1 MKKYLL
7 VLALILSGCVHADPI
22 TGKTLPRGEQTY
34 EFAIVEKN
42 AEQLKAGMNK
52 YDVLA
57 LLGAPAQA
65 SNNGDTWIY
74 LPERAAVLIP
84 SRGLRLEFN
93 NGVLVKHGYSAIV
106 LGQPL

>member
-1 MKKYLL
+1 MKRCLL
-7 VLALILSGCVHADPI
+7 LITLILSGCVHADPI
-22 TGKTLPRGEQTY
+22 TGKTIPRGGQTY
-34 EFAIVEKN
+34 EFATVEKN
-42 AEQLKAGMNK
+42 AEQLKDGMNK
-52 YDVLA
+52 YDVLS

-65 SNNGDTWIY
+65 SDNGDTWVY

-93 NGVLVKHGYSAIV
+93 NGALVKHGYSAIV